1 MTLFFRLATTALT
14 GLCALGMVGAAQ
26 AHHVQQQPYVAS
38 ETRSLL
44 QTARGLGVQVFTDK
58 EAPGACKEGLFGAAN
73 IKSQLLICANNH
85 GGNVQE
91 LADTVRHE
99 LVHIAQY
106 CKAAR
111 TGASDAALLYPAHS
125 DGFIAYAQEQLH
137 WHILGY
143 DTKDWGNEAEAR
155 SLAHLLNEKEV
166 AYLLRRNCS

>member
-1 MTLFFRLATTALT
+1 M
-14 GLCALGMVGAAQ
+14 
-26 AHHVQQQPYVAS
+26 AS

-44 QTARGLGVQVFTDK
+44 QTARGLGVQFFTENSNAESAK
-58 EAPGACKEGLFGAAN
+58 ACKSGAYGYATS
-73 IKSQLLICANNH
+73 KFQLLLCVKNH
-85 GGNVQE
+85 KGDTVE
-91 LADTVRHE
+91 LADTIRHE
-99 LVHIAQY
+99 LIHIAQY